1 MAWCGLSD
9 NFSLIV
15 VLREG
20 KTDENSKY
28 AIVTNLCVLPH
39 VFKQRNAPIISCIVL
54 YLLLN
59 SEHCLIKADANWM
72 KT

>member
-1 MAWCGLSD
+1 MRTVNMHLSQT
-9 NFSLIV
+9 F
-15 VLREG
+15 
-20 KTDENSKY
+20 
-28 AIVTNLCVLPH
+28 CVLPH